1 MPRSAPTAVLS
12 SPVSKPLWP
21 RCAVAGILGTA
32 SALRPE
38 PRARLLLSLRRPV
51 LLSASWASSQA
62 FAPPDSCFLIPRR
75 KCPPVPKSQKIINL
89 ALSPSVILGRER
101 IDACIDTDVANKEI
115 RALDKVRYLINSSPA
130 ETTRGSC
137 HHRAPAC
144 WHIQRSYRA
153 HSMSAILHS
162 NQVPRGAMCQL
173 QASRRELDGM
183 IVTIVGT
190 DAQLRPN

>member
-21 RCAVAGILGTA
+21 RCTVAGILGTA

-115 RALDKVRYLINSSPA
+115 RALDKVSYLINPSPA
-130 ETTRGSC
+130 ETTCGSC
-137 HHRAPAC
+137 HRRAPSLPSLAI
-144 WHIQRSYRA
+144 WRS
-153 HSMSAILHS
+153 
-162 NQVPRGAMCQL
+162 G
-173 QASRRELDGM
+173 
-183 IVTIVGT
+183 
-190 DAQLRPN
+190 PNPPVA